1 MEHWNEAAFVGGHPA
16 LDFLNTVD
24 DHGKTRTRSCIADWE
39 SFVGWSRAS
48 GVFSESELS
57 ALARMT
63 GSEERRAKLAEI
75 HDFREVVHAV
85 LRAAAA
91 KTDPPTTTMRTLEES
106 IKGALARASLT
117 ARSNGFGWSA
127 RTDNPHWMIDA
138 LGLSVENLLRAGDL
152 ERLRECGRC
161 TWLFI
166 DRGRGAGRRWC
177 DMRTCGNRAKA
188 EAFRKR

>member
-1 MEHWNEAAFVGGHPA
+1 MAHWNRAAFVGGHPA

-48 GVFSESELS
+48 GLFSESELR
-57 ALARMT
+57 ALARMR
-63 GSEERRAKLAEI
+63 GREECRAKLAEI
-75 HDFREVVHAV
+75 HNLREIAHAV
-85 LRAAAA
+85 LRAIAARTA
-91 KTDPPTTTMRTLEES
+91 PPKMALKTLEDL
-106 IKGALARASLT
+106 IKSALARAALT
-117 ARSNGFGWSA
+117 TRSNGFEWSA
-127 RTDNPHWMIDA
+127 RTDDPDWMIDA
-138 LGLSVENLLRAGDL
+138 LGLAVENLLRTADL
-152 ERLRECGRC
+152 ERLCECGRC

-188 EAFRKR
+188 EAFRKH

>member
-1 MEHWNEAAFVGGHPA
+1 MAHWNKMAFIGGHPA
-16 LDFLNTVD
+16 LDFLNPVD
-24 DHGKTRTRSCIADWE
+24 DHGKTRNSSCIADWE

-48 GVFSESELS
+48 GLFSESELR
-57 ALARMT
+57 ALATMAGR
-63 GSEERRAKLAEI
+63 EECRAKLAEI
-75 HDFREVVHAV
+75 HDLREIAHAV
-85 LRAAAA
+85 LRATAAR
-91 KTDPPTTTMRTLEES
+91 TDPPRMALKTLEES

-117 ARSNGFGWSA
+117 ARSSGFEWTV
-127 RTDNPHWMIDA
+127 RTDDPHWTIDGLA
-138 LGLSVENLLRAGDL
+138 LSVENLLRTADL

>member
-1 MEHWNEAAFVGGHPA
+1 MEHWTEAAFVGGHPA

-24 DHGKTRTRSCIADWE
+24 DHGKTRTTSRIADWE
-39 SFVGWSRAS
+39 SFVGWSQAS
-48 GVFSESELS
+48 GLFSECELH
-57 ALARMT
+57 ALATMGGRDK
-63 GSEERRAKLAEI
+63 RRAKLAEI
-75 HDFREVVHAV
+75 HNLREIAHAV
-85 LRAAAA
+85 LSAIAAR
-91 KTDPPTTTMRTLEES
+91 TDPPKMELKTLEDS
-106 IKGALARASLT
+106 IKSALARASLT
-117 ARSNGFGWSA
+117 GRSNGFEWSA

-138 LGLSVENLLRAGDL
+138 FGLSVENLLRTADL
-152 ERLRECGRC
+152 ERICECGRC